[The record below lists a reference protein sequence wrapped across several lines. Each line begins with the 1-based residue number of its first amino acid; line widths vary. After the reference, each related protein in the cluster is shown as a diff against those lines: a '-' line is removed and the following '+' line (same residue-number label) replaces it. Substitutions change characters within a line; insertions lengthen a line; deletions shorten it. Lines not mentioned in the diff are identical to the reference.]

1 MNKTLVFDMDNTINK
16 FYDVN
21 GWLDDLHNENV
32 RPYVICKPKYDMIIL
47 NEILLALKTLGWR
60 IAITTWLAKDSTKE
74 YDNKV
79 RKAKIEW
86 LKKYNFPYDEI
97 HMIKYGTTKANSTRR
112 LGGYQILIDDNDDIR
127 KGWSLGRTIN
137 ANENILKEL
146 IDLICNEVA

>member
-21 GWLDDLHNENV
+21 DWLNDLHNEDI
-32 RPYVICKPKYDMIIL
+32 RPYVICEPKYDMVIL
-47 NEILLALKTLGWR
+47 NEILLTLKALGWR
-60 IAITTWLAKDSTKE
+60 VAITTWLAKDSTKE

-97 HMIKYGTTKANSTRR
+97 HMVKYGTTKANSTRR

-127 KGWSLGRTIN
+127 KGWSLGSTIN
-137 ANENILKEL
+137 ANKNILKEL
-146 IDLICNEVA
+146 TDLICNEVA

>member
-21 GWLDDLHNENV
+21 GWLDDLHNENI
-32 RPYVICKPKYDMIIL
+32 RPYAICEPKYDMIIL
-47 NEILLALKTLGWR
+47 NEILLTLKTLGWR

-97 HMIKYGTTKANSTRR
+97 HMVKYGATKANSTRR

-146 IDLICNEVA
+146 IDLICDEVA